1 MYTVNEVRRQWE
13 ASSDATGGETAPDLD
28 HGPLATV
35 GSLHLPL
42 RQAVLDALRAS
53 IIDGTYAHGERLVE
67 EEIAARYD
75 VSRNPIREALHA
87 LSVEGFVVLEP
98 RRGARVATMDAR
110 RARDLFEVRAP
121 LEGLVARLAAERR
134 TDTQLGQL
142 RRVLGV
148 GNAAVAAGRI
158 DDLPALN
165 TEFHTTLAA
174 AADNELLASTLARL
188 SDIIRWVYAARIQ
201 RRSQRSWCEHAGI
214 VEAVAA
220 GDGARAERCGF
231 DHIVAAA
238 AAYED

>member
-13 ASSDATGGETAPDLD
+13 ASTDAATSETALDLD
-28 HGPLATV
+28 QRPLATV

-42 RQAVLDALRAS
+42 RQAVLDALRTS
-53 IIDGTYAHGERLVE
+53 IIDGTYAYGERLVE
-67 EEIAARYD
+67 EEIATRFD

-98 RRGARVATMDAR
+98 RRGARVATMDTR

-121 LEGLVARLAAERR
+121 LEGLVAHLAADRR
-134 TDTQLGQL
+134 THAQLARL
-142 RRVLGV
+142 RSVLEA

-174 AADNELLASTLARL
+174 AADNQLLASTLGRL

>member
-1 MYTVNEVRRQWE
+1 
-13 ASSDATGGETAPDLD
+13 
-28 HGPLATV
+28 
-35 GSLHLPL
+35 
-42 RQAVLDALRAS
+42 LDALRAS

-110 RARDLFEVRAP
+110 RAGDLFEVRAP